1 MGEEEWQRNIFHMEF
16 PDTYEEKN
24 PTMYENT
31 AFEIYEYVKGYLWW
45 FYELYLE

>member
-1 MGEEEWQRNIFHMEF
+1 MQRNIFHMEI

-31 AFEIYEYVKGYLWW
+31 AFRFMSLLKGICGGFTNFIWSKRD
-45 FYELYLE
+45 